1 MIFKGCVRIL
11 ENYTQE
17 YTEKE
22 TNINVLSTSQI
33 LEAEGCCE
41 NKLIHVPGELSVL
54 NNVREMPIWK
64 LISLNLLKPE

>member
-1 MIFKGCVRIL
+1 MIFKGWVRIL

-22 TNINVLSTSQI
+22 TNVNVLSTSQI

-41 NKLIHVPGELSVL
+41 NKLIHVPGALSVL

-64 LISLNLLKPE
+64 SVSLNILKLE